1 MRDATKWM
9 RRSSCSWRKEGTR
22 RQQKYL
28 TVIKQFSTTRTL
40 LPLILSTEG
49 LLGKNLE
56 KNLRKVTLKDISGTK
71 SLSPVTKSFLP
82 AVDCL
87 GILIPSTRGKHISI
101 TLSAAVPHSPSL
113 WLWNLYLAFWAEKS
127 KVAVCDASSTAAL
140 YNMLA
145 GFHHTNPMCCLGSF
159 LQLSISHFMYCM
171 FFQTLLPYKH
181 TSYLL
186 QLIHL
191 FSDSETASDC
201 WTLTG
206 QSSLQIFPG

>member
-1 MRDATKWM
+1 MRDATKCM
-9 RRSSCSWRKEGTR
+9 RKSSCSWKKEGTR

-87 GILIPSTRGKHISI
+87 GILIPSTRGKHISNM
-101 TLSAAVPHSPSL
+101 LSAAVPHSLSL

-140 YNMLA
+140 YPDATTCGRVSSHKPNVLF
-145 GFHHTNPMCCLGSF
+145 GLFLTTFFFSF
-159 LQLSISHFMYCM
+159 YVLYV
-171 FFQTLLPYKH
+171 LPDFAPIE
-181 TSYLL
+181 TYLL
-186 QLIHL
+186 LL
-191 FSDSETASDC
+191 APVNPP
-201 WTLTG
+201 L
-206 QSSLQIFPG
+206 

>member
-71 SLSPVTKSFLP
+71 SLSPVTKSFLA

-140 YNMLA
+140 YNMWQ
-145 GFHHTNPMCCLGSF
+145 GFITQTQCVVWALSYSF
-159 LQLSISHFMYCM
+159 LFLILCTVCSSRLCSHINI
-171 FFQTLLPYKH
+171 P
-181 TSYLL
+181 
-186 QLIHL
+186 
-191 FSDSETASDC
+191 
-201 WTLTG
+201 LTC
-206 QSSLQIFPG
+206 SS